1 MVIPIGVCTPTGPQR
16 GARNPH
22 TLFRVRFSWASLFR
36 WYALKNARVPPAIV
50 LSRLRRGKNG
60 QTPEPL
66 LAKEGCSPGRRLS
79 QTPVCSG
86 RLRVCS
92 LRLAAVAYG
101 FQKKTRGGSR
111 PRSDVQTRIRPAI
124 DKPPKVLFAD
134 FSAPDL
140 DQGANHTPTH
150 PPQEMRTLDSEQ
162 YHIVFGSDFRALDND
177 DR

>member
-1 MVIPIGVCTPTGPQR
+1 MT
-16 GARNPH
+16 ARISLILREARAHRARLQLLFRSEDQLRHRKPCGI

-111 PRSDVQTRIRPAI
+111 PRSDVQTRIRPA
-124 DKPPKVLFAD
+124 
-134 FSAPDL
+134 
-140 DQGANHTPTH
+140 
-150 PPQEMRTLDSEQ
+150 
-162 YHIVFGSDFRALDND
+162 
-177 DR
+177 